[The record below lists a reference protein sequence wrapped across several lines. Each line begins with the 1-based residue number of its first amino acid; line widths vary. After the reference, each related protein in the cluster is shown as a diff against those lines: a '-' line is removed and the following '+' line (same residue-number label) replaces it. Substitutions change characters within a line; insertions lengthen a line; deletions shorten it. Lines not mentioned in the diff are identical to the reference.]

1 MSKMFTI
8 DRSDNE
14 RGHSTTNRYTMR
26 RNQSHSYGTQL
37 NRYDVNSVQTMQ
49 HNRRSSNE
57 TQDDEIRITPIQT
70 SNLRYQTDS
79 QTTKAKT
86 KSNKI
91 ANIRQIQDGIV
102 GLKNNNLYCYMNAC
116 LQCLL
121 PIEEFRD
128 YYLNQEFKKF
138 QDVQTLNNTDEYSQ
152 MMSQFIND
160 AFDIDSRK

>member
-1 MSKMFTI
+1 MFTI